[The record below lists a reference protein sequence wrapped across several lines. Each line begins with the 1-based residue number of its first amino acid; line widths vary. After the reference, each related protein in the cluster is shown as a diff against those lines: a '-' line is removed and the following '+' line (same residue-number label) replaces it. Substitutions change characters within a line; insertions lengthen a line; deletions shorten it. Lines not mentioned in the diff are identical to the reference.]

1 MGEEGADM
9 SKWEGLKPGTTLIVR
24 GNYMYDKY
32 EHDFVIMPYDVLQV
46 EREQRQDT
54 APDGEKR
61 VELHL
66 HTKSSSMD
74 GFTTPARSCVW
85 LTAWATAPL
94 PSPTTVSAR
103 ATPKRCWPPMPSTKQ
118 TRTLN

>member
-74 GFTTPARSCVW
+74 GFNDPGKIVRLAHRMG
-85 LTAWATAPL
+85 TAPL
-94 PSPTTVSAR
+94 PSPTRVCQ

-118 TRTLN
+118 TRT

>member
-74 GFTTPARSCVW
+74 GFNDPGKIVRLAHRMG
-85 LTAWATAPL
+85 TAPL
-94 PSPTTVSAR
+94 PSPTTASAR
-103 ATPKRCWPPMPSTKQ
+103 LPRSDAGHRCHPRNRPE
-118 TRTLN
+118 L

>member
-1 MGEEGADM
+1 
-9 SKWEGLKPGTTLIVR
+9 
-24 GNYMYDKY
+24 MYDKY

-74 GFTTPARSCVW
+74 GFNDPGKIVRLAHRMGHRAIAITDHGVCQ
-85 LTAWATAPL
+85 
-94 PSPTTVSAR
+94 

-118 TRTLN
+118 TRTLS

>member
-32 EHDFVIMPYDVLQV
+32 SMTLFIMPYDVLQV

-74 GFTTPARSCVW
+74 GFNDPRQDRASGSPHGPPRHCHHR
-85 LTAWATAPL
+85 PRRL
-94 PSPTTVSAR
+94 PGYPEAD
-103 ATPKRCWPPMPSTKQ
+103 AGHRCHPRNRPET
-118 TRTLN
+118 